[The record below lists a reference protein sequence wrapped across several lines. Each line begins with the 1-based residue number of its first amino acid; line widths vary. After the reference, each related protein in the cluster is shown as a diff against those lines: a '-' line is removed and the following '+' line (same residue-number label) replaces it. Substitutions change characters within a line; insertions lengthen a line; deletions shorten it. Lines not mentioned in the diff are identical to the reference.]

1 MSYIRANE
9 FTLQMDTVEFIYNH
23 GPQKGYSEEQ
33 IEEYL
38 AAFERNFLREML
50 ELAKVE
56 APDSI
61 VTKDLDAFIN
71 GHAYGFGTRF
81 CLLRYGRG

>member
-9 FTLQMDTVEFIYNH
+9 FTLQIDTVEFIYHNA
-23 GPQKGYSEEQ
+23 PQKGYSEEQ

-38 AAFERNFLREML
+38 AAFDRNFLREML
-50 ELAKVE
+50 AVAKEENPESV
-56 APDSI
+56 

>member
-9 FTLQMDTVEFIYNH
+9 FTLQMDTVEFIYTH
-23 GPQKGYSEEQ
+23 APQKGYSEEQ
-33 IEEYL
+33 IEEFL
-38 AAFERNFLREML
+38 SSFERKFLREML
-50 ELAKVE
+50 EIAKEKV
-56 APDSI
+56 PDST

-71 GHAYGFGTRF
+71 GHAYGLGTRF